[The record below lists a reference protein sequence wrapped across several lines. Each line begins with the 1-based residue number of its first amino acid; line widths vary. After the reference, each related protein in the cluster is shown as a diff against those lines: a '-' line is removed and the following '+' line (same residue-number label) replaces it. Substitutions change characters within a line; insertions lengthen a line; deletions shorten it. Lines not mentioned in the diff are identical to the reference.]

1 MSQLDAP
8 LEFDRWLKRLRA
20 AMDVTQDALAERVGC
35 STETIRAFESGR
47 RRPSRAMAER
57 LADVLQLTSE
67 QRSLFLRSAR
77 GIVERMPLVA
87 SATSAAQHL
96 PQMAPQPYATAISSP
111 ARLPS
116 LPNILIGRQAEQA
129 EIKRRLSDPVVR
141 LLTLVGPGGIGKTR
155 LALQVAADLTDQ
167 FPDGAAFVAL
177 AQVMAAEHLST
188 AIAGALD
195 LAFAGAQA
203 PDDALVAALRDRR
216 MLLVLD
222 NFEHLLDATPLLAA
236 ILREA
241 PGVRLLVTSRERLR
255 LQAERVFELN
265 GLATP
270 HDDTRIGI
278 DRSDA
283 VLLFLERARQHRD
296 DFALAAANR
305 AAVAQIC
312 QLVDGM
318 PLGIELAAAWV
329 RVLSPDEIVAEVR
342 RSLDFLTLNDRDA
355 DPRHRSMRAVI
366 DHSWGLLT
374 DEERRV
380 MARLSIFRGGC
391 QRGAAERVA
400 GVTLPALL
408 ALLDKSLLQRS
419 EGSAGAARYEMH
431 ELVRQYAA
439 DQLEADPHE
448 AASAR
453 DQHCAYYAT
462 WINARKPTL
471 QSQQQHLAVAEIMTE
486 IDNLR
491 AAWQHAVDQR
501 QIEPLWLMSEGTVL
515 LWFHELRSWYQE
527 GEAITRRAADA
538 LRAAPLE
545 TRQEE
550 ILLGTLTGCHGWY
563 TFRCGRPDLGLKLL
577 EESLEILAPG
587 DHPLFLLFTLEQL
600 SYLTFFNGEF
610 ERAVTLQEQMLALSQ
625 RIDDPWVTAH
635 ALFLRAA
642 IYADHMPEISYAR
655 FQEGLPHIRAVGDRY
670 HLSLTL
676 NHMGEVALARGE
688 LGEAEQHFA
697 EALRRSAEI
706 GNGVSEVSALNG
718 LAMVACARQAWGRAI
733 AHCLEAL
740 ARARD
745 VGDQWSRAKALVTLG
760 HAEAGGGD
768 HAAARRS
775 FKEAIEVSLA
785 SRTLPTA
792 ISAWVGLAALDIRGN
807 TPSPALLTILA
818 HVRRHDATSRHTA
831 ERANELWAALAARLD
846 AQTLAGAEHAAS
858 LLSPEQLGQLL
869 GAYAEGLAAVA
880 LEALLPPFARP
891 HADAASEPPAAPGA
905 PTTARVDS
913 LSPREIEVLR
923 LLANGASNPQIAE
936 RLVISIHTVKAHVAK
951 ILDKLEVSSRH
962 EAMLRAR
969 ELGVI

>member
-8 LEFDRWLKRLRA
+8 LEFDRWLKRLRT
-20 AMDVTQDALAERVGC
+20 AMDVTQDTFAEQVGC
-35 STETIRAFESGR
+35 STETIRAFEAGR

-57 LADVLQLTSE
+57 LADVLQLSPE
-67 QRSLFLRSAR
+67 QRLLFLRSAR
-77 GIVERMPLVA
+77 GIAER
-87 SATSAAQHL
+87 
-96 PQMAPQPYATAISSP
+96 APQLIGAATAARSTPPSAPPAQALASTPAGP
-111 ARLPS
+111 ARLPNP
-116 LPNILIGRQAEQA
+116 PNMLIGRHAEQTD
-129 EIKRRLSDPVVR
+129 IKRRLTDPACR

-155 LALQVAADLTDQ
+155 LALQVATDIADQ
-167 FPDGAAFVAL
+167 FPDGVAFVAL
-177 AQVMAAEHLST
+177 AQVMAAEHMST
-188 AIAGALD
+188 AIAGALG

-216 MLLVLD
+216 LLLVLD
-222 NFEHLLDATPLLAA
+222 NFEHLLDATPLLAT

-241 PGVRLLVTSRERLR
+241 LGVRLLVTSRERLR

-270 HDDTRIGI
+270 HDDTRMGI

-305 AAVAQIC
+305 AAVARIC

-329 RVLSPDEIVAEVR
+329 RVLSPDEIAAEVR
-342 RSLDFLTLNDRDA
+342 RNLDFLTLNDRDV

-374 DEERRV
+374 DDERRV

-391 QRGAAERVA
+391 QREAAERVA

-408 ALLDKSLLQRS
+408 SLLDKSLLQRH
-419 EGSAGAARYEMH
+419 EGTGGAARYEMH

-439 DQLEADPHE
+439 AQLAADPRE
-448 AASAR
+448 VASAR
-453 DQHCAYYAT
+453 DQHCAYYAA
-462 WINARKPTL
+462 WVNSRKLAL
-471 QSQQQHLAVAEIMTE
+471 QSPQQHLVVAEIMTE

-491 AAWQHAVDQR
+491 AAWQHAVEQR

-515 LWFHELRSWYQE
+515 LWFYELRSWYQE
-527 GEAITRRAADA
+527 GMAITRRAADA
-538 LRAAPLE
+538 LRTPPPA
-545 TRQEE
+545 TRTEE
-550 ILLGTLTGCHGWY
+550 ILLGTLTGCQGWF
-563 TFRCGRPDLGLKLL
+563 TFRCGDPTLGLQLL
-577 EESLEILAPG
+577 EDSLALLRPG

-600 SYLTFFNGEF
+600 AYLTFFNGEL
-610 ERAVTLQEQMLALSQ
+610 ERAVALQEEMLALAQ
-625 RIDDPWVTAH
+625 QIDDPWVTGH

-642 IYADHMPEISYAR
+642 IFVDHRPEVAYAR

-676 NHMGEVALARGE
+676 YHMGEVALVRGD
-688 LGEAEQHFA
+688 LREAGQHFA

-706 GNGVSEVSALNG
+706 GNGVGEVSALNG
-718 LAMVACARQAWGRAI
+718 LAMVACAREAWGHAI

-740 ARARD
+740 ARARE

-760 HAEAGGGD
+760 LAEAGGGD

-775 FKEAIEVSLA
+775 LKEAIDVSLA
-785 SRTLPTA
+785 TRALPMA
-792 ISAWVGLAALDIRGN
+792 ISAWVGLAALDAQSGASN
-807 TPSPALLTILA
+807 TPLLTILA
-818 HVRRHDATSRHTA
+818 HVRRHAATSRHTT
-831 ERANELWAALAARLD
+831 ERANQLWSTLAPHTDSRALAA
-846 AQTLAGAEHAAS
+846 AERTAH
-858 LLSPEQLGQLL
+858 LLSPEQLGHLL

-880 LEALLPPFARP
+880 LDALQPLSTPQDSDIPPSTP
-891 HADAASEPPAAPGA
+891 HTPTPAGPE
-905 PTTARVDS
+905 T
-913 LSPREIEVLR
+913 LSPRELEVLR
-923 LLANGASNPQIAE
+923 LLAAGASNPQIAE
-936 RLVISIHTVKAHVAK
+936 QLVISIHTVKAHVAK
-951 ILDKLEVSSRH
+951 ILDKLDVSSRH
-962 EAMLRAR
+962 EAMLRAH
-969 ELGVI
+969 ELGIL

>member
-20 AMDVTQDALAERVGC
+20 AMDVTQEALAEQVGC
-35 STETIRAFESGR
+35 STETIRAFEAGR

-57 LADVLQLTSE
+57 LADVLQLAPE
-67 QRSLFLRSAR
+67 QRPHFLRSAR
-77 GIVERMPLVA
+77 GLQERPPQQSSTASAARDIPQVA
-87 SATSAAQHL
+87 SA
-96 PQMAPQPYATAISSP
+96 PQPIATAVAGR

-116 LPNILIGRQAEQA
+116 LPNILIGRRTEQA
-129 EIKRRLSDPVVR
+129 EIIRRLSDPAVR

-155 LALQVAADLTDQ
+155 LALQVAGDIADR
-167 FPDGAAFVAL
+167 FPDGVAFVAL

-188 AIAGALD
+188 AIAGALG

-203 PDDALVAALRDRR
+203 PGDALVAALRDRR
-216 MLLVLD
+216 LLLVLD

-270 HDDTRIGI
+270 RDDTRVGI
-278 DRSDA
+278 ERSDA

-296 DFALAAANR
+296 DFALAGANR

-329 RVLSPDEIVAEVR
+329 RVLSPDEIAGEVR

-366 DHSWGLLT
+366 DHSWSLLT
-374 DEERRV
+374 DEERHI

-391 QRGAAERVA
+391 QREAAERIA

-419 EGSAGAARYEMH
+419 EGPQGAARYEMH

-439 DQLEADPHE
+439 AQLEADPNE
-448 AASAR
+448 AAGTR
-453 DQHCAYYAT
+453 DRHCAYYAA
-462 WINARKPTL
+462 WVNSKKMAL
-471 QSQQQHLAVAEIMTE
+471 QSLQQHIAVAEIMTE

-491 AAWQHAVDQR
+491 ATWQHAVER
-501 QIEPLWLMSEGTVL
+501 RLIEPLWLMSEGTVL
-515 LWFHELRSWYQE
+515 LWFYELRSWYQE
-527 GEAITRRAADA
+527 GMAITRQAVDA
-538 LRAAPLE
+538 LRTPPPANR
-545 TRQEE
+545 TEE
-550 ILLGTLTGCHGWY
+550 ILLGTLTGCQGWF
-563 TFRCGRPDLGLKLL
+563 TFRCGNPTVGLQLL
-577 EESLEILAPG
+577 EDSLALLQPG

-600 SYLTFFNGEF
+600 AYLTFFNGEF
-610 ERAVTLQEQMLALSQ
+610 ERAVKLQEQMLALAQ
-625 RIDDPWVTAH
+625 RIDDPWVTGH

-642 IYADHMPEISYAR
+642 IFVDHMPEVAYAR
-655 FQEGLPHIRAVGDRY
+655 FQEGLPHIRAVGDRLHLILSLY
-670 HLSLTL
+670 HL
-676 NHMGEVALARGE
+676 GEVALARAE
-688 LGEAEQHFA
+688 LREAEQHFA

-706 GNGVSEVSALNG
+706 GNGVGEVSALNG
-718 LAMVACARQAWGRAI
+718 LAMVACARQAWGSAI

-740 ARARD
+740 ARARE

-760 HAEAGGGD
+760 QAEAGGGD

-792 ISAWVGLAALDIRGN
+792 ISAWVGLAALDARDD
-807 TPSPALLTILA
+807 TPTVALLTILA
-818 HVRRHDATSRHTA
+818 HVRRHGATSRQTG
-831 ERANELWAALAARLD
+831 ELANQLWTSLAARVG
-846 AQTLAGAEHAAS
+846 ARALAGAERAAS
-858 LLSPEQLGQLL
+858 LISPAQLDQLL

-880 LEALLPPFARP
+880 LDALPALTTLDHDPTTNISPT
-891 HADAASEPPAAPGA
+891 AASLE
-905 PTTARVDS
+905 S
-913 LSPREIEVLR
+913 LSPREVEVLR
-923 LLANGASNPQIAE
+923 MLANGASNPQIAE

-951 ILDKLEVSSRH
+951 ILDKLNVSSRH

-969 ELGVI
+969 ELGVF